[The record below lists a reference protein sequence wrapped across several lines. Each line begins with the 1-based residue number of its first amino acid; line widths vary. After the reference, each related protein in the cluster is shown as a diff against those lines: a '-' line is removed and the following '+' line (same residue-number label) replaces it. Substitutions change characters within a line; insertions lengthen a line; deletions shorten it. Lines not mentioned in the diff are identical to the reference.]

1 MIPTETMSGSNRRQ
15 MTNTHLYKPNLV
27 IVISGPSGSGKSTV
41 IDALCEADPTLK
53 LSVSATTR
61 NPRRGEVNGVDYH
74 FLSKAEFEAHIQQ
87 GSFLEW
93 AAYGDNLYG
102 TLKSEIA
109 TAREA
114 RKDAILEIE
123 VKGSLQI
130 RAQAQDLAPARNVLI
145 FILPSS
151 FAILEKRLRRRQT
164 ESEKE
169 LEQRLDIAKS
179 EVLQIQHYDYWVS
192 NPQGKIQRAVAQ
204 IQAIITAERS
214 RIDDELIETI
224 NPLFGV
230 DSVD

>member
-1 MIPTETMSGSNRRQ
+1 MA
-15 MTNTHLYKPNLV
+15 NTHLYKPNLV

-41 IDALCEADPTLK
+41 IDALCKTDPTLK

-61 NPRRGEVNGVDYH
+61 NPRRGEVDGVNYH

-102 TLKSEIA
+102 TLKSEIVA
-109 TAREA
+109 AREA
-114 RKDAILEIE
+114 GKDAVLEIE

-130 RAQAQDLAPARNVLI
+130 RDQAQDLAPARSLLI
-145 FILPSS
+145 FIVPPS
-151 FAILEKRLRRRQT
+151 FATLEKRLRRRQT

-169 LEQRLDIAKS
+169 LKQRLDIAKS

-192 NPQGKIQRAVAQ
+192 NPNNAIQQAVEQ
-204 IQAIITAERS
+204 IQAIIAAERS
-214 RIDDELIETI
+214 RIDDKLIETI
-224 NPLFGV
+224 NPLLDVDGV
-230 DSVD
+230 D